1 MQLFFFLQKMRLR
14 EEGLYQQ
21 TVYVENQHGFLSQT
35 LYLVSTL
42 TPLKKKGKKEKKDVG
57 A

>member
-42 TPLKKKGKKEKKDVG
+42 PPLKKKGKKEKKDVG